1 MMVTVDDTMVEVYCI
16 INLVYF
22 VKKIINQ
29 LPKFHFQLQ
38 ITKLLYKA
46 VELHV
51 KGAHFISTHSFQSC
65 FSYQYY
71 SILNFENRAV
81 QS

>member
-29 LPKFHFQLQ
+29 LPKFHL
-38 ITKLLYKA
+38 TKLLYKA